1 MHVGGGWR
9 CSSVGR
15 ALPKHAWE
23 TAIESRVAC
32 LHKWS
37 SKQASCTGFD
47 SRYLQI
53 IIFFTKKFL
62 SKIIKTKYEW

>member
-1 MHVGGGWR
+1 MYVGVGDVAQLVEHSRNMLGITLSKPGG
-9 CSSVGR
+9 
-15 ALPKHAWE
+15 
-23 TAIESRVAC
+23 VAC
-32 LHKWS
+32 LHKWA

-62 SKIIKTKYEW
+62 SKIIKTKNEW